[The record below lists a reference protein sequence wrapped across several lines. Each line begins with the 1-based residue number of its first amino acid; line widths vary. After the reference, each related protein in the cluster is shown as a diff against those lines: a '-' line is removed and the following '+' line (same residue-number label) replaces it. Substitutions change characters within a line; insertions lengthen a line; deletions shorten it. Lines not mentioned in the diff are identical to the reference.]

1 MSAAQSTGADTPDT
15 AAGPPDAAASPADP
29 AAGPPDTAAGPP
41 DPQEYAGELGG
52 FVLARSAVDRVSAR
66 RADTDWLAAAWADPA
81 TRVLVLENARAL
93 VRFGDKEAELVLVPP
108 AEAPEGLRF
117 LLGVD
122 DAEVAY
128 FGVMGPP
135 GTLESLAPTETTADP
150 SITGEGEDAAPEPA
164 PEAPAGDGPQQEAP
178 GETAGGIEVEA
189 PAGEEVPAGE
199 APASEAAPGEAA
211 DGEAAAPVAPEQ
223 QTVTEQVAW
232 LARAKPGLRPADLRE
247 AAALLNDRDAGLF
260 THSVALANWHATHTH
275 CPRCGTPTVTVAA
288 GHAQRCPV
296 DGSEHFPRVDP
307 AVIMLVTDPDDRCL
321 LARNRRWPERRVSI
335 LAGFVEP
342 GESAEQAVAR
352 EVGEETGITVAR
364 VRYVGSQ
371 PWPMPQSLMLGF
383 RASAAG
389 DLEIRVDDDEI
400 AEAHWFSRDELRSAL
415 TAREILLP
423 PPVSIAHR
431 LIESWY
437 GEELPGVW

>member
-1 MSAAQSTGADTPDT
+1 
-15 AAGPPDAAASPADP
+15 
-29 AAGPPDTAAGPP
+29 
-41 DPQEYAGELGG
+41 
-52 FVLARSAVDRVSAR
+52 
-66 RADTDWLAAAWADPA
+66 
-81 TRVLVLENARAL
+81 
-93 VRFGDKEAELVLVPP
+93 VRFGDKEAELILVPT
-108 AEAPEGLRF
+108 AEVPEGLRF

-122 DAEVAY
+122 DAGVAY

-135 GTLESLAPTETTADP
+135 GCLESLMKDVEAPEQEGAEQEAAQEIGAGEQETGEQEAPPTEAV
-150 SITGEGEDAAPEPA
+150 GEDAPGQETAGQETGEQ
-164 PEAPAGDGPQQEAP
+164 EAPAQEAP
-178 GETAGGIEVEA
+178 VQEAVGEDAPGQETAGQETGEQEA
-189 PAGEEVPAGE
+189 PAQEAAGPETPGPETPGPE
-199 APASEAAPGEAA
+199 AAAQEAAP
-211 DGEAAAPVAPEQ
+211 PAPEQ
-223 QTVTEQVAW
+223 QTVTEQAAW
-232 LARAKPGLRPADLRE
+232 LARARPGLRPAGLRE

-260 THSVALANWHATHTH
+260 THAVALANWHATHTH

-288 GHAQRCPV
+288 GHAQRCPA
-296 DGSEHFPRVDP
+296 DGSEHFPRIDP

-352 EVGEETGITVAR
+352 EVQEETGIAVAR

-383 RASAAG
+383 RAAASG
-389 DLEIRVDDDEI
+389 DLELRVDDDEI
-400 AEAHWFSRDELRSAL
+400 AEAHWYSREELRRAL
-415 TAREILLP
+415 AAREILLP